1 MESRVLKR
9 ILLVSALIAIAFAG
23 LGSPEGDDLMPVTT
37 SSPKAKALYLE
48 AIDQVFEKGD
58 QVKCTELLKKALEI
72 DPDFALANT
81 WYAFMGIGSLE
92 QEKYLAAALAQADK
106 VSVPEKHFVRSY
118 SAFAK
123 RNYDEA
129 VSEMKAAVEAAPGDK
144 YVLFHMANILG
155 NIGKY
160 SEALDYAKLSS
171 EKDPKFGTA
180 LDYQGF
186 LLRNLKR
193 PEESEKAFIRAI
205 ELNPANTQ
213 FLNDYAQLLRSQDRI
228 DEAISMH
235 KKALSIRQD
244 YLSNLYLG
252 HCYVAKDNYP
262 EAREQYLKAKE
273 ASYTNGQKSSCLE
286 SVGYTNLYEGNLP
299 EALAAFD
306 RMADFD
312 RQSPGMNAGIIN
324 ADIDKAYSCILYEE
338 YEKYNRY
345 LADMREHTKTLD
357 LTESDRS
364 LFNMYGNIVECYLYA
379 YKGDTEKAQLSLNRF
394 EESLSERQKDLYK
407 SDIMEVK
414 GLIDYHKGNYAE
426 AIASLEQ
433 AGTMALYCAG
443 LAYEKLGNKEKAR
456 ETYQKISDNKLTGF
470 ELAATKPF
478 ARKRLAQL

>member
-1 MESRVLKR
+1 MESRVFKR
-9 ILLVSALIAIAFAG
+9 ILLVSALIAIAFTG
-23 LGSPEGDDLMPVTT
+23 FGSPEGDDVMPVTT
-37 SSPKAKALYLE
+37 SSPKAKALFLE
-48 AIDQVFEKGD
+48 AMVQVFDNGD
-58 QVKCTELLKKALEI
+58 QAKCTGLLKKALEI

-81 WYAFMGIGSLE
+81 WYAFMGVGSIE

-144 YVLFHMANILG
+144 FVLFHMANILG

-160 SEALDYAKLSS
+160 SEALEYAKLSS
-171 EKDPKFGTA
+171 EKDPKFGMA

-186 LLRNLKR
+186 LLRNLNR

-205 ELNPANTQ
+205 ELNPVNTQ

-252 HCYVAKDNYP
+252 HCYVANDNYP
-262 EAREQYLKAKE
+262 EAREQYLKSKE
-273 ASYTNGQKSSCLE
+273 ASSTNGQKSACLE
-286 SVGYTNLYEGNLP
+286 SVGYTYLYEGNLS

-306 RMADFD
+306 RMANFD
-312 RQSPGMNAGIIN
+312 RQSPGMNAGILN
-324 ADIDKAYSCILYEE
+324 ADIEKAYSCLLYEE

-345 LADMREHTKTLD
+345 LADMKEHTATLD
-357 LTESDRS
+357 LTESEKA
-364 LFNMYGNIVECYLYA
+364 LFDMYGIIVEGYLYA
-379 YKGDTEKAQLSLNRF
+379 YKGDTEKAHLFLERF
-394 EESLSERQKDLYK
+394 VESLSDRQKDMYK
-407 SDIMEVK
+407 SDIMEIK

-426 AIASLEQ
+426 AIESLAQ
-433 AGTMALYCAG
+433 GGTMAQYYAG
-443 LAYEKLGNKEKAR
+443 LAYEKLGDKEKAR
-456 ETYQKISDNKLTGF
+456 ETYQKISDNKLTSF
-470 ELAATKPF
+470 DLAATKPF

>member
-9 ILLVSALIAIAFAG
+9 ILLVSALIAGALTSF
-23 LGSPEGDDLMPVTT
+23 GSPEGDDLMPVTT
-37 SSPKAKALYLE
+37 SSPKAKALFLE
-48 AIDQVFEKGD
+48 AMAQVFENGD
-58 QVKCTELLKKALEI
+58 QAKCTGLLKKALEI

-81 WYAFMGIGSLE
+81 WYAFMGVGSID

-129 VSEMKAAVEAAPGDK
+129 VSEMKAAVEAAPGDR

-160 SEALDYAKLSS
+160 SEALEYAKLSS
-171 EKDPKFGTA
+171 EKDPKFGAA
-180 LDYQGF
+180 LDFQGI
-186 LLRNLKR
+186 LLRNLNR

-213 FLNDYAQLLRSQDRI
+213 FLNDYAQLLRSRNRI

-244 YLSNLYLG
+244 YLSNLFLG

-273 ASYTNGQKSSCLE
+273 ASSTNGQKSFCLE
-286 SVGYTNLYEGNLP
+286 SVGYTYLYEGNLP

-306 RMADFD
+306 RMANFD
-312 RQSPGMNAGIIN
+312 RQSPGMNDQIIN
-324 ADIDKAYSCILYEE
+324 ADIDKAYSCLLYEE

-345 LADMREHTKTLD
+345 LADMKEHTATLD
-357 LTESDRS
+357 LTESDKT
-364 LFNMYGNIVECYLYA
+364 LFNMYQIIVEGYLYA
-379 YKGDTEKAQLSLNRF
+379 YKGDTEKAQLFLERFENSLNA
-394 EESLSERQKDLYK
+394 SEKNQYKADL
-407 SDIMEVK
+407 MEVK
-414 GLIDYHKGNYAE
+414 GLIDFHKGNYTE
-426 AIASLEQ
+426 AIANLEQ
-433 AGTMALYCAG
+433 GGTMAQYYAG

-470 ELAATKPF
+470 DLAATKPF
-478 ARKRLAQL
+478 ARKRLAML